1 MVDCMLPPATC
12 IAIYIIYAFSFRAK
26 FHLFTLVL
34 RAPSQPASQ
43 LASSSYLRGKMT
55 QERPCLTL
63 DTWLACCEQMATT
76 APATITAPASSASRV
91 ISTPRWR
98 SVRKTHLFLEPFLYP
113 KRSFYQ
119 DKLGGHLGKVEGKG
133 ALGRIRLDQ
142 AGWMRPGGR
151 RGIVVRRDAFYELNF
166 IDLKTITLP
175 RQAQDKDKEKLRG
188 QGVSV
193 SCRSEMFN
201 HSIRLLGKKKIFS
214 PTSQHY
220 VYMMI

>member
-1 MVDCMLPPATC
+1 
-12 IAIYIIYAFSFRAK
+12 
-26 FHLFTLVL
+26 L
-34 RAPSQPASQ
+34 R
-43 LASSSYLRGKMT
+43 
-55 QERPCLTL
+55 E
-63 DTWLACCEQMATT
+63 
-76 APATITAPASSASRV
+76 
-91 ISTPRWR
+91 
-98 SVRKTHLFLEPFLYP
+98 
-113 KRSFYQ
+113 
-119 DKLGGHLGKVEGKG
+119 KG

-201 HSIRLLGKKKIFS
+201 HSIRLLGKKKIFF